1 MFLLVIFIGEIAKL
15 ILLKKQKYFT
25 PIRTTG
31 MFLVF
36 GGLVLRKVSSSDT
49 QFAIVGGLLVLGIL
63 VYLAGWN
70 RKKLIQS
77 SNSK

>member
-25 PIRTTG
+25 PIRITG

-36 GGLVLRKVSSSDT
+36 GGLVLRKVSSNDT

-70 RKKLIQS
+70 RKKFIQS

>member
-1 MFLLVIFIGEIAKL
+1 
-15 ILLKKQKYFT
+15 
-25 PIRTTG
+25 